1 MLHQVFP
8 QFAQK
13 DEQGHPMQQDAE
25 ECYTNLLQAYSKG
38 LDGIDSRET
47 GRDIVEEMF
56 GIKMKV
62 TMTCD
67 EDETISASYS

>member
-1 MLHQVFP
+1 
-8 QFAQK
+8 
-13 DEQGHPMQQDAE
+13 MQQDAE

-38 LDGIDSRET
+38 FDGISSGEK
-47 GRDIVEEMF
+47 GKDIIDEMF

-67 EDETISASYS
+67 EDETVPATYS